1 MSSASA
7 GEQQG
12 REAEG
17 FDKSGRLR
25 KRREFLTAQQ
35 KGRKIHLRDLLVF
48 VHPRQGERRVGF
60 TVTTKV
66 GRAVQR
72 NRIKRVLREI
82 WRRNRDMLPDG
93 LDVIFVAKRTAVNA
107 QHGALRLQF
116 VELAQRLQRGTHG

>member
-7 GEQQG
+7 GEQQ
-12 REAEG
+12 EAEG

-25 KRREFLTAQQ
+25 KRREFLTVQQ

-48 VHPRQGERRVGF
+48 VYPRLGERRVGF

-72 NRIKRVLREI
+72 NRIKRLLREI
-82 WRRNRDMLPDG
+82 WRRNRDLLPDG
-93 LDVIFVAKRTAVNA
+93 LDVIFVAKRTAIDA
-107 QHGALRLQF
+107 QLEALRLQF
-116 VELAQRLQRGTHG
+116 VELAQRLRRGAHV